1 MCFKE
6 GVSGK
11 KKLLNALNWALQ
23 TTAECFLLVLSFA
36 AIKLGGGILFC
47 PRRFMPCVH
56 VVCINTS
63 SYKNSAGAPRI
74 YLILI
79 NSIDIVFLT
88 LQYGNLIDFASVYK
102 RIINPRDD
110 RFQRLRSEVQLGR
123 WDAFWWKRE
132 GKSGVPCRGTG
143 PFHSWVPE

>member
-1 MCFKE
+1 MHLI
-6 GVSGK
+6 GTSNHSRMLPIGS
-11 KKLLNALNWALQ
+11 KLRSYQAWRGNIILPQALYA
-23 TTAECFLLVLSFA
+23 
-36 AIKLGGGILFC
+36 
-47 PRRFMPCVH
+47 PCVH
-56 VVCINTS
+56 AVCINTS
-63 SYKNSAGAPRI
+63 SYKNAAGAPRI

-110 RFQRLRSEVQLGR
+110 RFQQLRSEVQLSLGCVLVE
-123 WDAFWWKRE
+123 E
-132 GKSGVPCRGTG
+132 GGEVRGESSCRGTG